1 MSAEAMESNRTAPL
15 TATVLV
21 DDHVIFC
28 DGLEKLLNDSNYF
41 AVIGKFHTSSIFLNA
56 QENMSR
62 LQLLIMDIEM
72 PELNGLELI
81 RKIRQKDTQTKIVI
95 LSMHDESTYVRE
107 AYQSGA
113 NGYLVKS
120 VDSNTLIKN
129 LTQIM
134 QGENIFPVLPSKSK
148 TSSPLSEQETRIVK
162 LIATGINSKEIA
174 LHLNL
179 SPLTVQAHRRNIL
192 KKLKVNNTAE
202 LIRLSFSKG
211 FIE

>member
-1 MSAEAMESNRTAPL
+1 MTEVNQESNSAHLP

-28 DGLEKLLNDSNYF
+28 DGLEKLLNDSDYF
-41 AVIGKFHTSSIFLNA
+41 EVTGKFHTSGTFLHA
-56 QENMSR
+56 QEAITK
-62 LQLLIMDIEM
+62 LQLLILDIEM
-72 PELNGLELI
+72 PELNGLELV
-81 RKIRQKDTQTKIVI
+81 RRIRQKDSDLKIVI

-107 AYQSGA
+107 AHQSGA

-134 QGENIFPVLPSKSK
+134 QGENIFPALPSKSK

-192 KKLKVNNTAE
+192 KKLNVNNTAE
-202 LIRLSFSKG
+202 LIRLSISKG
-211 FIE
+211 FI